1 MPKAWDYRVRQHLG
15 RRYNCKSGSFD
26 WDLMMKLHE
35 KGVRMNFRAFS
46 SSVAFLFYQNCTCYL
61 QCGVISKHE
70 YVRWRERGL
79 AFEMREG
86 AYQIINPTLISSR
99 VFNQVILYLVI
110 LPTSLIW
117 YQIFWFCLDSKG
129 TKWLWEVTGETSFPV
144 PSLHSASK
152 PMTRVCW
159 RNRMGNTSR
168 STMDF

>member
-26 WDLMMKLHE
+26 WDLIMKLHE

-46 SSVAFLFYQNCTCYL
+46 SSVVFLFCQYRTCYL
-61 QCGVISKHE
+61 QCGLISKHE

-86 AYQIINPTLISSR
+86 AYQITNPTLISSR
-99 VFNQVILYLVI
+99 VFNQVILYLPI
-110 LPTSLIW
+110 LPTS
-117 YQIFWFCLDSKG
+117 YYDMKFFGLDSKG
-129 TKWLWEVTGETSFPV
+129 TKWLSEVTGETSFLV
-144 PSLHSASK
+144 PSSHSASK